1 MKITSLQNPKVKYAV
16 RLRNRSFRDKEQKT
30 LLEGYRALRRACD
43 TGFPIDEC
51 FYCPEMFL
59 GSNENTLLEELAAKN
74 VISYCLTPEVFAK
87 LAYRERPEGLIAV
100 AGCPRHSL
108 NDIGFVENGLYVV
121 AESIEKPGNLGA
133 ILRSSDG
140 AGADAIILCDKKT
153 DLYNPNVITAST
165 GTIFTM
171 PIAESSPDEV
181 YSWLKKNNVKLIAA
195 TPHTDKVYTDIDM
208 TGPVALLLGAE
219 QFGLSEFWLGKS
231 DFPVKI
237 PMAGLADSLNVGIA
251 AAILLF
257 EAARQRGWKKEH
269 RTFNIEHPRFSKSG
283 LSIE

>member
-1 MKITSLQNPKVKYAV
+1 MNITSLQNPKVKYAV
-16 RLRNRSFRDKEQKT
+16 RLRNRGFRDKEQKT

-43 TGFPIDEC
+43 TGFPLDEC

-59 GSNENTLLEELAAKN
+59 GSNEHTLLEELSAKN
-74 VISYCLTPEVFAK
+74 VTLYCLAPEVFAK

-100 AGCPRHSL
+100 SGCPRHSL
-108 NDIGFVENGLYVV
+108 GDIGFVENGLYVV

-133 ILRSSDG
+133 ILRSADG
-140 AGADAIILCDKKT
+140 AGADALILCDKKT

-195 TPHTDKVYTDIDM
+195 TPHSDKIYTDIDM
-208 TGPVALLLGAE
+208 AGPVALVLGAE
-219 QFGLSEFWLGKS
+219 QFGLSEFWLGKA
-231 DFPVKI
+231 DFPVRI

-257 EAARQRGWKKEH
+257 EAARQRGWRK
-269 RTFNIEHPRFSKSG
+269 RS
-283 LSIE
+283 